1 MKNSHRQKLWQKYR
15 VETGR
20 KKKASEQTH
29 YLEQLVSQVGL
40 NQPVVQSD
48 VEQLVLRPLGQTEY
62 LLKLWASIISLLHN
76 V

>member
-1 MKNSHRQKLWQKYR
+1 M
-15 VETGR
+15 EG

-48 VEQLVLRPLGQTEY
+48 VEQFVLRPLGQAEY
-62 LLKLWASIISLLHN
+62 LLKLWASIIPLLHI